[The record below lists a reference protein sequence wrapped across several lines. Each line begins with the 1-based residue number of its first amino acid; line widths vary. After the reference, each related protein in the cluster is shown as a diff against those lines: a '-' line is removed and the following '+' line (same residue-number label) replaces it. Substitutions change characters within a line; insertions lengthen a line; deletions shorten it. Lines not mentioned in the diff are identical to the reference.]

1 MLVKFAELSKT
12 EDKIPSLI
20 DCEYRDFVD
29 GKLTDVN
36 NPMLEINKKLYQSGD
51 PSYTDSY
58 LEEVIS
64 YQKDTVVC
72 FEEQLYNP
80 DFYSWQY
87 DSTVS
92 LNDKLSTIRYSGT
105 IGNCSQL

>member
-1 MLVKFAELSKT
+1 
-12 EDKIPSLI
+12 
-20 DCEYRDFVD
+20 
-29 GKLTDVN
+29 
-36 NPMLEINKKLYQSGD
+36 MLEINKKLYQSGD

-58 LEEVIS
+58 LEEAIP

-72 FEEQLYNP
+72 FEEQLYIP
-80 DFYSWQY
+80 GFYSWQY